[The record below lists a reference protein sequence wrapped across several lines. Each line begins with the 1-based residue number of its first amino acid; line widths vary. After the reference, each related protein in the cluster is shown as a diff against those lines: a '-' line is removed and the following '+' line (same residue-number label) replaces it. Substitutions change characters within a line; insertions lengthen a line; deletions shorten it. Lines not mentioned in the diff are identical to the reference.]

1 MVALRWFSGG
11 KERREEAVNLIDEII
26 NDFGD
31 DLRFSGLKQ
40 VLLSYRG
47 ELAKSQSSAPYILS
61 RMSIEISTI
70 VRKDKL
76 TLSPYV
82 EERMAELRKLLS
94 IRYGY

>member
-31 DLRFSGLKQ
+31 DLRFNGLKQ
-40 VLLSYRG
+40 ALLSYRG
-47 ELAKSQSSAPYILS
+47 ELTKSESSAPYILS

-70 VRKDKL
+70 LRKDKL
-76 TLSPYV
+76 ILTPYV

>member
-1 MVALRWFSGG
+1 MLDGIQVVLLH
-11 KERREEAVNLIDEII
+11 N
-26 NDFGD
+26 FGD

-76 TLSPYV
+76 ILTPYV
-82 EERMAELRKLLS
+82 EESMAELRKLLS

>member
-1 MVALRWFSGG
+1 MLDGIQVVLLH
-11 KERREEAVNLIDEII
+11 N
-26 NDFGD
+26 FGD

-76 TLSPYV
+76 ILTLLMMIFIK
-82 EERMAELRKLLS
+82 EAGQCLQN
-94 IRYGY
+94 

>member
-11 KERREEAVNLIDEII
+11 KERREEAVNLIDE
-26 NDFGD
+26 
-31 DLRFSGLKQ
+31 LKQ
-40 VLLSYRG
+40 ALLSYRG
-47 ELAKSQSSAPYILS
+47 ELAKSESSAPYILS

-70 VRKDKL
+70 LRKDKL
-76 TLSPYV
+76 ILTPYV